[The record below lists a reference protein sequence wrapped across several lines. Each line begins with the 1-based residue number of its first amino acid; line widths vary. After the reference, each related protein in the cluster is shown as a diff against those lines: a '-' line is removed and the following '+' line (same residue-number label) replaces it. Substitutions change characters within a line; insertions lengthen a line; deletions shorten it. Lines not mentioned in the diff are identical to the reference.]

1 MVDFIIL
8 ILILLFLILF
18 IKQICN
24 YATSN
29 ILIEGLES
37 SSENHFNYERY
48 PDSSQTVDVLVPQNK
63 NNIQYITQE
72 LMDIKKK
79 HNTIVDLSNNVTKL
93 DDQVK
98 KLSQAQSDNAYNQTP
113 KKTPDV
119 KGTA

>member
-48 PDSSQTVDVLVPQNK
+48 PDSSQTFDVLVPQNK

>member
-48 PDSSQTVDVLVPQNK
+48 PHSSQTVDVLVPQNK

-98 KLSQAQSDNAYNQTP
+98 KLSQAQSDNAYNETP

>member
-37 SSENHFNYERY
+37 SSENHFNYKR
-48 PDSSQTVDVLVPQNK
+48 LNK
-63 NNIQYITQE
+63 NYCIP
-72 LMDIKKK
+72 
-79 HNTIVDLSNNVTKL
+79 S
-93 DDQVK
+93 
-98 KLSQAQSDNAYNQTP
+98 
-113 KKTPDV
+113 
-119 KGTA
+119 

>member
-98 KLSQAQSDNAYNQTP
+98 KLSQAQSDTAYNQTP

>member
-48 PDSSQTVDVLVPQNK
+48 PDSSQTLDVLVPQNK

-98 KLSQAQSDNAYNQTP
+98 KLSQAQSDNAYNETP